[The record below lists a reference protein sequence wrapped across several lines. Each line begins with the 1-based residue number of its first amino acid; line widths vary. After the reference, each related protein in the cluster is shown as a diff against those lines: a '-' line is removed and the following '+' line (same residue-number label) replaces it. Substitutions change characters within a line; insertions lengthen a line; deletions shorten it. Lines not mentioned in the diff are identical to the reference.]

1 MLRWL
6 LGSREQQGQQEK
18 SPVLTIGEEQTHN
31 PYTELQVL
39 KAHHDIVRFLV
50 QIDDYRFASA
60 GDDGIVYLWDVQTGE
75 RLFEFLGHTQQITA
89 ITVFPSSDTSGE
101 PTSLILTASS
111 DRTVIIW
118 NCDSGRQV
126 KKISDFHS
134 TVKCLT
140 VLQRLDLWLSGG
152 SELRMWNRKL
162 ELVSE
167 TSHFTD
173 SGISNLIELPKN
185 CIAAAIGKDLIIFK
199 LLIPTDN
206 SDSWDIHEVK
216 CLSAHQ
222 DNIRSL
228 VNVNELTFVSGSLV
242 GELIVWDALDWT
254 VLAYERSFWDTS
266 SPHEAMQEIKL
277 QKQKEISVQHFTTDG
292 ECVFAAIGRGIY
304 VYNLQMKRV
313 IAYQRTAHDSNVL
326 HIAKFPN
333 RQIIS
338 CSEDGSVRIW
348 EIKERKHP
356 SAEAVPTGI
365 FSMWGFGK
373 ASKQPS
379 QTVKK
384 MQDNVVQSSV
394 ELIGDLIGHSSA
406 VQMFL
411 YFPGHGLVTCSADH
425 LIILW
430 KDGERESRLRSL
442 NLFEKLEENG
452 YLLPRF

>member
-6 LGSREQQGQQEK
+6 LGGREPQGQQEK

-39 KAHHDIVRFLV
+39 KAHRDIVRFLV
-50 QIDDYRFASA
+50 QVDDCRFASA

-89 ITVFPSSDTSGE
+89 VTVFPSSDMPRE
-101 PTSLILTASS
+101 PNPLILTASS

-118 NCDSGRQV
+118 DCDSGRQV
-126 KKISDFHS
+126 RRISDFHS
-134 TVKCLT
+134 TVKCLI

-152 SELRMWNRKL
+152 SELRIWNREL

-173 SGISNLIELPKN
+173 AGISTLIELPKN

-199 LLIPTDN
+199 ILIPTDE
-206 SDSWDIHEVK
+206 SDKWDIHEVK

-222 DNIRSL
+222 DNIRCL
-228 VNVNELTFVSGSLV
+228 VNVTELTFVSGSHV
-242 GELIVWDALDWT
+242 GELIVWDSLDWT
-254 VLAYERSFWDTS
+254 MLAYERSFWDTTS
-266 SPHEAMQEIKL
+266 HHEALQEIKL

-313 IAYQRTAHDSNVL
+313 IAYQRTAHDSNLL
-326 HIAKFPN
+326 HITKLPN

-348 EIKERKHP
+348 EIRERQHT
-356 SAEAVPTGI
+356 SGESVPTGF

-373 ASKQPS
+373 ASKQTG

-384 MQDNVVQSSV
+384 MQDNAVQVSL

-411 YFPGHGLVTCSADH
+411 YFQRHGLVTCSADH

-442 NLFEKLEENG
+442 NLFQKLEENG
-452 YLLPRF
+452 DLLSKF